1 MNWKSLGLIS
11 LLGPAAVHA
20 FTLAPALAEVGPRV
34 PAPAAFSR
42 HSCVRFSAASLEF
55 GEARR
60 FGVIPTWSAITEAV
74 ASALSLVRFEAQQRG
89 RNLVLAIHTTAPMI
103 RATRL
108 LDALAATEA
117 RLRAAIAY
125 AREADSVVVDVGDS
139 RIDAAVKQLFNKRHY
154 LQMLKSGRRY
164 STLAKQCRDV
174 NGVVVF

>member
-1 MNWKSLGLIS
+1 MKRARLNESKKSKKLHLPQP
-11 LLGPAAVHA
+11 LVRH
-20 FTLAPALAEVGPRV
+20 EVGLTKHRIHWEK
-34 PAPAAFSR
+34 SR
-42 HSCVRFSAASLEF
+42 
-55 GEARR
+55 
-60 FGVIPTWSAITEAV
+60 
-74 ASALSLVRFEAQQRG
+74 ASAGGEDAGKDDTDTAQQRG
-89 RNLVLAIHTTAPMI
+89 RNLVLAIHTTGPMI

-117 RLRAAIAY
+117 RLRAAVAC

>member
-1 MNWKSLGLIS
+1 MLVDEAAEDVRLI
-11 LLGPAAVHA
+11 AAR
-20 FTLAPALAEVGPRV
+20 AP
-34 PAPAAFSR
+34 
-42 HSCVRFSAASLEF
+42 
-55 GEARR
+55 
-60 FGVIPTWSAITEAV
+60 
-74 ASALSLVRFEAQQRG
+74 SALSLVRFEAQQRG

-117 RLRAAIAY
+117 RLRAAIAC